1 MKKFSHLKLT
11 ALAAIAALALI
22 GCGNP
27 AGGSDNHYTGDGGAI
42 TVPVETVA
50 EAQEVALELQLHS

>member
-27 AGGSDNHYTGDGGAI
+27 AGGSDNHYTGDGGG
-42 TVPVETVA
+42 
-50 EAQEVALELQLHS
+50 Q